1 MRRAFP
7 ISIGF
12 SGFMGNPLG
21 FVSDLFR
28 EQVLHSFIVGEF
40 KGPLF
45 FGVLGPFSH
54 SGDLP
59 C

>member
-1 MRRAFP
+1 MRRAFT

-12 SGFMGNPLG
+12 SGFVGYSLRL
-21 FVSDLFR
+21 VADLFR
-28 EQVLHSFIVGEF
+28 EQVLHSFIVGKLSRMF
-40 KGPLF
+40 LF
-45 FGVLGPFSH
+45 GSLLSSSH